1 MAATRG
7 AETFGTVSVA
17 MVTPFAEDG
26 SLDLEAGVALA
37 GRLVDQGCDSLVLG
51 GTTGESPTVSVEE
64 KLRLLT
70 AVRSELG
77 DTVSLVAGAGT
88 YDTAESVRIAKA
100 SQDAGADGLLVV
112 TPYYSRPSQEGI
124 YRHFTAVADAV
135 DTPVCIYDI
144 PSRSVVPVAPE
155 TIRRL
160 AGHPSV
166 AAVKDAK
173 GDLFAATE
181 LMETTDLAWY
191 SGDDPLNLSWLA
203 AGATGFIS
211 VIGHVAA
218 TELKALR
225 DAFDAGDLATA
236 RTIAVR
242 LAPLQRAM
250 GRLGGVAFAKAAL
263 RLRGVEVGAPRLPII
278 EPTPAEL
285 DQREQDLQ
293 DAGV

>member
-26 SLDLEAGVALA
+26 SLDLEAGVVLA

-166 AAVKDAK
+166 VAVKDAK

-285 DQREQDLQ
+285 DQLEQDLQ

>member
-285 DQREQDLQ
+285 DQLEQDLQ